1 MPVKVLIVDDSVFFR
16 NRISQI
22 LRADSRIKV
31 VGTAK
36 NGAEAVALT
45 EQLQPDVVTMDVE
58 MPQMNGIEALKL
70 IMQRNPC
77 QVLMLSSLTRRSAT
91 TTLEALECGAADY
104 MAKDAKTWVDE
115 AATVGAMMVDK
126 IIMLGRKQQQLTRR
140 SSAGR
145 TALPGHSPTAN
156 SSTSRRIDPNH
167 SEPHYRT
174 QASAAMAESAERR
187 DSIKSVSFPANR
199 ILAIGSS
206 TGGPAALQSILPQLS
221 ANHPVPVLLIQHM
234 PKTFTAVF
242 AKRLNDQCQITVK
255 EAEDGDRL
263 LPGHAYLAPGGQ
275 QMVIDPAAENRLKI
289 IAGDDRITYRPSV
302 DLTLASLAKVYGNK
316 VLAVILTGMGSDGC
330 DGARLLKQA
339 GSSIWAQD
347 KASCTIF
354 GMPKAVIAEN
364 LADSVLSLD
373 DIGKLFHRGGR

>member
-22 LRADSRIKV
+22 LRADSRVKV

-36 NGAEAVALT
+36 NGAEAVTLA

-70 IMQRNPC
+70 IMQRSPC

-104 MAKDAKTWVDE
+104 MEKDARTWVAD
-115 AATVGAMMVDK
+115 ADKVGTMMVDK
-126 IIMLGRKQQQLTRR
+126 VIMLGRKQQQLSRRNTIERSMLQRQSDTVSSLVANRAEIR
-140 SSAGR
+140 SSEQQR
-145 TALPGHSPTAN
+145 RLRNN
-156 SSTSRRIDPNH
+156 SVAPEAASRRDNP
-167 SEPHYRT
+167 
-174 QASAAMAESAERR
+174 
-187 DSIKSVSFPANR
+187 DSVRIPANR
-199 ILAIGSS
+199 ILAIGAS
-206 TGGPAALQSILPQLS
+206 TGGPAALQAILPQLPAS
-221 ANHPVPVLLIQHM
+221 LPMPVLLIQHM
-234 PKTFTAVF
+234 PKTFTSVF
-242 AKRLNDQCQITVK
+242 AKRLNEQCQITVK

-263 LPGHAYLAPGGQ
+263 LPGHAYLAPGGL
-275 QMVIDPAAENRLKI
+275 QMVIDPAAENRIKV

-330 DGARLLKQA
+330 DGARLLKNA
-339 GSSIWAQD
+339 GSSVWAQD
-347 KASCTIF
+347 KSSCTIF
-354 GMPKAVIAEN
+354 GMPKAVITAN
-364 LADSVLSLD
+364 LADNIFSLD
-373 DIGKLFHRGGR
+373 DIGKLFQRGR